1 MHGSWPDRGPARR
14 GRLPFRFARL
24 WDNREGMTR
33 QSGSLLFAVFSLATF
48 FACSDSHSG
57 GFPTDAG
64 PETGSIKAGD
74 GGTSAEG
81 GKTKKD
87 SGDTT
92 TPPDDDSGT
101 TTTSCSPG
109 SVSSFSPQWT
119 PPAVLHANACSA
131 TQITTLLDCLF
142 SSSASQATCDAFNQ
156 AAANKS
162 CITCA
167 VTQATAASFG
177 PLIVSTDNLV
187 SLNLAGCIARTSN
200 QMTATGCGAKVQAS
214 SQCTGAA
221 CEANCPVPDGDSQA
235 LQARNDCETAAE
247 SSVCQTY
254 ATDAKCADTLLQG
267 ASAPCAQGSTFED
280 VAKSLV
286 TLFCGN

>member
-1 MHGSWPDRGPARR
+1 MKRG
-14 GRLPFRFARL
+14 
-24 WDNREGMTR
+24 
-33 QSGSLLFAVFSLATF
+33 SGSLLLAVFSLATF

-64 PETGSIKAGD
+64 PETGSIKAD
-74 GGTSAEG
+74 GGSTADS

-87 SGDTT
+87 SGDP
-92 TPPDDDSGT
+92 TPVDEDSGT
-101 TTTSCSPG
+101 TTSCAPG
-109 SVSSFSPQWT
+109 SVSSFTPQWV

-142 SSSASQATCDAFNQ
+142 SSTASQATCDAFNQ

-167 VTQATAASFG
+167 VSQSTAASLG
-177 PLIVSTDNLV
+177 PLVVSADNLV

-200 QMTATGCGAKVQAS
+200 QMTATGCGAKVQAAS
-214 SQCTGAA
+214 ECTGAA

-235 LQARNDCETAAE
+235 LKARNDCETAAE
-247 SSVCQTY
+247 SSECQTY